1 MWCVNGLGILQ
12 LIQFRPSDNGQ
23 MKPALDEVLAETIDA
38 ALYKR
43 LVRERVCVVAV
54 FPMSERNQGA

>member
-1 MWCVNGLGILQ
+1 
-12 LIQFRPSDNGQ
+12 